1 MKFVDKDLVSI
12 QESRILMER
21 AREAKGI
28 LSGFPQRK
36 LDGITETVY
45 QAISGYEKEFACLS
59 VEETGYGCVEDEFR
73 QLEGFPGRLMKELRG
88 MQCVGVL
95 SENAEKRTKDIGIP
109 MGVAVVL
116 CPAES
121 PAAAIIGSAL
131 LCIKSGNAAVF
142 VPDIRAVRTISR
154 VIAVIKTAA
163 VAAGCPEHAVSCLET
178 VSDSGC
184 KATVEHE
191 EVSVILNLGV
201 RKMLSACFAALKPVL
216 YGGTGPSP
224 VFVERSADIRQAVTD
239 IIDSRSFNYGMMPGA
254 EQYMVVDGL
263 IAGTVKEMMIAEAA
277 YFMSAEEES
286 RLLSLLCPGGAEMDE
301 EYIGKSAVWLAKQA
315 GFELPAGTKVLVS
328 EKRYIA
334 DRNPYARALRCPV
347 LIFYI
352 ENDWMYAC
360 ERCMNLLVQESK
372 GHTLVIHSQNE
383 EVIHQF
389 AMKKPVAR
397 MLVNTPAVQGA
408 MGLTTNLFP
417 SMALGGLTAGM
428 GVTADNISPLHLVY
442 IRKIGYGVKH
452 MEKPKS
458 YGARNDLKQLLGELI
473 RELNDQ

>member
-1 MKFVDKDLVSI
+1 
-12 QESRILMER
+12 MEH
-21 AREAKGI
+21 AREAKGL
-28 LSGFPQRK
+28 LSGYPQCK
-36 LDGITETVY
+36 LDVITEAVY
-45 QAISGYEKEFACLS
+45 QAVSGHEKEFARLS
-59 VEETGYGCVEDEFR
+59 VEETGYGCIEDEFR
-73 QLEGFPGRLMKELRG
+73 QLESFPRSLMKELRG

-95 SENAEKRTKDIGIP
+95 SEDAEKQTKDIGVP
-109 MGVAVVL
+109 MGIAVVL

-154 VIAVIKTAA
+154 VIAVIKEAA
-163 VAAGCPEHAVSCLET
+163 VTAGYPEHAVSCLET

-184 KATVEHE
+184 KAAVEHE

-201 RKMLSACFAALKPVL
+201 RKLLSACFAAEKPVL
-216 YGGTGPSP
+216 YGSTGPSP
-224 VFVERSADIRQAVTD
+224 VFVERTADVSRAVSD
-239 IIDSRSFNYGMMPGA
+239 IIASRSFNYGMMPGA
-254 EQYMVVDGL
+254 EQYMVVEGL
-263 IAGTVKEMMIAEAA
+263 IAGAVKEMMIAGAA
-277 YFMSAEEES
+277 YFMNAEEES
-286 RLLSLLCPGGAEMDE
+286 SLLSFLCPVGSEMDE

-315 GFELPAGTKVLVS
+315 GFEVPAGTKVLVS

-347 LIFYI
+347 LAFYI

-372 GHTLVIHSQNE
+372 GHTLVIHSQDE

-397 MLVNTPAVQGA
+397 MLVNTPAVWGA

-458 YGARNDLKQLLGELI
+458 YEPHNELVKQLLGELI
-473 RELNDQ
+473 RELKDH

>member
-1 MKFVDKDLVSI
+1 M
-12 QESRILMER
+12 
-21 AREAKGI
+21 
-28 LSGFPQRK
+28 
-36 LDGITETVY
+36 
-45 QAISGYEKEFACLS
+45 
-59 VEETGYGCVEDEFR
+59 
-73 QLEGFPGRLMKELRG
+73 
-88 MQCVGVL
+88 
-95 SENAEKRTKDIGIP
+95 
-109 MGVAVVL
+109 
-116 CPAES
+116 
-121 PAAAIIGSAL
+121 
-131 LCIKSGNAAVF
+131 
-142 VPDIRAVRTISR
+142 
-154 VIAVIKTAA
+154 
-163 VAAGCPEHAVSCLET
+163 
-178 VSDSGC
+178 
-184 KATVEHE
+184 
-191 EVSVILNLGV
+191 
-201 RKMLSACFAALKPVL
+201 
-216 YGGTGPSP
+216 
-224 VFVERSADIRQAVTD
+224 TD

-286 RLLSLLCPGGAEMDE
+286 RLLALLCPGGAEMDE

-372 GHTLVIHSQNE
+372 GHTLVIHSQDE